1 METWAQQDGSW
12 VETGCAVLG
21 TQHLGAQSTLQG
33 DAFCFGLV
41 FLRLNP
47 NFSLQF
53 VAPGGA
59 LDLQGVEGAANPSAG
74 QTLGWAGG
82 LGVPRLRWERG
93 REIGCCCFLFLQ
105 PLLWTTRLRNPEQ
118 LLREHHPRPVLCA
131 QGPALQDQGKF
142 HLEVGKTTLAAFL
155 CWRLAEGAESGTDF
169 HLTHLLLRWWH
180 PWVTLKTRPCSW
192 IGTSW
197 SRCLLGFLGG
207 LSLFRKLFLCSLRRD
222 EID

>member
-21 TQHLGAQSTLQG
+21 RAAPWCSEHLAGR
-33 DAFCFGLV
+33 CFLLWFGFPEAKSQ
-41 FLRLNP
+41 FLP
-47 NFSLQF
+47 A
-53 VAPGGA
+53 VPGSRWGSGPA
-59 LDLQGVEGAANPSAG
+59 GVEGAANPSAG

-131 QGPALQDQGKF
+131 QGSALQGSREIPSGGGKNNPGSLSV
-142 HLEVGKTTLAAFL
+142 LEAGRGSRVRDRFPFDSSAVEMVTPLSHIKNETL
-155 CWRLAEGAESGTDF
+155 
-169 HLTHLLLRWWH
+169 
-180 PWVTLKTRPCSW
+180 
-192 IGTSW
+192 
-197 SRCLLGFLGG
+197 
-207 LSLFRKLFLCSLRRD
+207 
-222 EID
+222 